1 MITLTEAAVCTGW
14 CLSAPG
20 WRRVLFLLPSPRQSC
35 PAHLRNQLSSEKAL
49 YFMYPS
55 GCGVSF
61 LGLKSALRHWL
72 ESNYQ
77 SGLFPLTS
85 LDLSRCWL
93 HSLAEK
99 ALVRLLSI
107 IIMASLQ
114 RAMIPW
120 SSFKEESWDG
130 SLDGDE
136 MIPGG
141 TGRRLRGGRGGV
153 RVRDPLSHQTR
164 LTTTCSFGI
173 VVFFGWVI
181 GWFVIC
187 VSSTGFVRRIAIIIV
202 NSKLWCSYLPL

>member
-1 MITLTEAAVCTGW
+1 
-14 CLSAPG
+14 
-20 WRRVLFLLPSPRQSC
+20 
-35 PAHLRNQLSSEKAL
+35 
-49 YFMYPS
+49 MYPS

-61 LGLKSALRHWL
+61 LGFKMGLKSAHRHWL

-77 SGLFPLTS
+77 SGLFPLTT

-107 IIMASLQ
+107 IIMVSLQ

-153 RVRDPLSHQTR
+153 RVRGPLSHQTR
-164 LTTTCSFGI
+164 LTIKCSFGI
-173 VVFFGWVI
+173 VVFFGFGGWLDGLVGHLCGQYWFCKKDCDYHCRLETLMLISSLI
-181 GWFVIC
+181 GYQRFRGVC
-187 VSSTGFVRRIAIIIV
+187 PRRFQ
-202 NSKLWCSYLPL
+202 

>member
-1 MITLTEAAVCTGW
+1 M
-14 CLSAPG
+14 
-20 WRRVLFLLPSPRQSC
+20 
-35 PAHLRNQLSSEKAL
+35 
-49 YFMYPS
+49 
-55 GCGVSF
+55 
-61 LGLKSALRHWL
+61 GLKSALRHWL

-77 SGLFPLTS
+77 SGSFPLTW

-107 IIMASLQ
+107 IIMVLLQ

-141 TGRRLRGGRGGV
+141 TGRRLQGGRGGV

-173 VVFFGWVI
+173 VVLFGAGDWVVCHLCEQY
-181 GWFVIC
+181 WFCKKDCDYHCQLETLMLI
-187 VSSTGFVRRIAIIIV
+187 SSLVGYQRFWGVCPGRFQ
-202 NSKLWCSYLPL
+202 